1 MAHEEQNIKWNILAT
16 NLIHRSPSYPAADLV
31 SNLYFRFKPTQGQ
44 EIGTFIESF
53 VRTLEKH
60 TQDERRKYPDR
71 YSPFTPDE
79 LVLNDHV
86 AEQIRPLA
94 HRWCKA
100 YNWPLKDKIQETEG
114 LCRHVDSESFACGCP
129 LPYHERKGAAFQ
141 RSYRPNVC
149 YEFFA
154 VNTEVFYNSQ
164 VLSALLILGE
174 MNIVLRLGAT
184 PDNNLQE
191 SMRVQ
196 NCHCMDW
203 DLGWDQVFKAALNIY
218 LLLNILYCF
227 PELWD
232 PASRQARNKKRTD
245 EYRATRMYQRTIKIW
260 THDASENDVSRHPH
274 RQFFGLEGHFGFKLQ
289 VPRGRDLHVLA
300 QLREKLAKGNWGPET
315 TPEQMEE
322 LVYGQL
328 PFEEFLACGEGA
340 VGGGQHQTRSAVDVA
355 RVEAYLRAKRLPQEL
370 VLQITACTE
379 YDRPCSRLPVP
390 HDPLHRRNR
399 RQLRRHLDNCWRI
412 LVRCNML
419 ARELGTKIDW
429 KYQVVAALDRMVSS
443 PVGMKLYKRER
454 HESGEFWQT
463 TLRGGSGELPYSIPD
478 SPE

>member
-1 MAHEEQNIKWNILAT
+1 MAHEEHNIKWDILAA

-31 SNLYFRFKPTQGQ
+31 PNLYFRFKPTQGQ
-44 EIGTFIESF
+44 EIGSFIESF

-60 TQDERRKYPDR
+60 SQDERQRYPER

-79 LVLNDHV
+79 LILNDHV

-100 YNWPLKDKIQETEG
+100 YSWPLKDKIQKTDG
-114 LCRHVDSESFACGCP
+114 LCRHVNSASFACGCP

-141 RSYRPNVC
+141 RSYRNNDC
-149 YEFFA
+149 YRFFA
-154 VNTEVFYNSQ
+154 ENTEVFYNLQ
-164 VLSALLILGE
+164 VLNALLVLGE
-174 MNIVLRLGAT
+174 MDTVLRLCAT
-184 PDNNLQE
+184 PDNHLE
-191 SMRVQ
+191 KSMFVCDCQ
-196 NCHCMDW
+196 CMGA
-203 DLGWDQVFKAALNIY
+203 DLGWDQVFEAALNIY

-245 EYRATRMYQRTIKIW
+245 EYRATRMYQQTVKTW
-260 THDASENDVSRHPH
+260 THHGSESDVSRHPH
-274 RQFFGLEGHFGFKLQ
+274 RQFFGLEGHYGYMLQ
-289 VPRGRDLHVLA
+289 VSRGWDRPVLA
-300 QLREKLAKGNWGPET
+300 QLREKLAMSSWGPES
-315 TPEQMEE
+315 TPEQI
-322 LVYGQL
+322 GS
-328 PFEEFLACGEGA
+328 
-340 VGGGQHQTRSAVDVA
+340 QHQTRSAVDVA
-355 RVEAYLRAKRLPQEL
+355 RVEAYLRAAGLPQEL

-379 YDRPCSRLPVP
+379 YDRSRLGLPVP

-399 RQLRRHLDNCWRI
+399 RHLRRHLDHCWRI
-412 LVRCNML
+412 LVHCNML

-429 KYQVVAALDRMVSS
+429 EYRVVEALDRMMSS
-443 PVGMKLYKRER
+443 PVGMKLYKREA

-478 SPE
+478 